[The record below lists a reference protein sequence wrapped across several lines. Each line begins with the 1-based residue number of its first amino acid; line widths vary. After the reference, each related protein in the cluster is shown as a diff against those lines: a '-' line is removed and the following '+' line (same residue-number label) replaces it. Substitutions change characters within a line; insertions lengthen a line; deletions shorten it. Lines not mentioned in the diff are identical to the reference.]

1 MNKRN
6 FLIFGLLS
14 SILINYSVFNK
25 TALNQKEEEKKQ
37 CKKLKRRLSIMRDW
51 IIEIDERLTVI
62 EKELKIKE

>member
-6 FLIFGLLS
+6 FAIFGLLS
-14 SILINYSVFNK
+14 SILINYSFFNK

-51 IIEIDERLTVI
+51 IEIDERLTVI